1 MKPTPKAQILGAAPG
16 FTLIE
21 TLAALVIG
29 SVIILATATL
39 VHDVALRF
47 DQGTRRVQDAE
58 RLMLALERLSRDFG
72 STRFVTRKSESGQSA
87 AFTGHPTSVL
97 FIADAGI
104 SVGPQGEEV
113 VSLTVEQ
120 DDDVA
125 RLVRRR
131 GAWPGPRTRPE
142 EVSLGDP
149 VVLIEGRVD
158 IGLAY
163 GRLMTDAAAP
173 PTDRSGYD
181 DTGPKGLI
189 SWSDNWS
196 GEFSLPRFVRL
207 TLRDRSS
214 GADLFPGAEFI
225 IRSDAPPSC
234 TGSGGGGATGGC
246 LSPQAP
252 GGGQQP
258 GATPPG
264 RGTG

>member
-1 MKPTPKAQILGAAPG
+1 MKSTRKARILGAAPG

-29 SVIILATATL
+29 SVIILATANL

-58 RLMLALERLSRDFG
+58 RLMLALERLARDFG
-72 STRFVTRKSESGQSA
+72 STRFVTRKGDNGA
-87 AFTGHPTSVL
+87 AALFTGHSAGAL
-97 FIADAGI
+97 FVADAEI
-104 SVGPQGEEV
+104 SSGPRGEEV

-131 GAWPGPRTRPE
+131 GAWPGLRTRPE
-142 EVSLGDP
+142 EVALGDP

-158 IGLAY
+158 IALAY
-163 GRLMTDAAAP
+163 GRLATGGATD
-173 PTDRSGYD
+173 DG
-181 DTGPKGLI
+181 TGPRGLI

-207 TLRDRSS
+207 TLRDRST
-214 GADLFPGAEFI
+214 GVDLFPGAEFI

-234 TGSGGGGATGGC
+234 TGSGGGPGGGC

-252 GGGQQP
+252 GGQQP

>member
-1 MKPTPKAQILGAAPG
+1 MKPTRKAQILRAAPG

-29 SVIILATATL
+29 SVIILATANL

-58 RLMLALERLSRDFG
+58 RLMLALERLARDFG
-72 STRFVTRKSESGQSA
+72 STRFVTRKSDNGATALFSGHSA
-87 AFTGHPTSVL
+87 SAL
-97 FIADAGI
+97 FVADAEI
-104 SVGPQGEEV
+104 SSGPQGEEV

-120 DDDVA
+120 DDEVA

-131 GAWPGPRTRPE
+131 GAWPGLRTRPE
-142 EVSLGDP
+142 EVALGDP

-158 IGLAY
+158 IALAY
-163 GRLMTDAAAP
+163 GRLATDGAT
-173 PTDRSGYD
+173 TDDG
-181 DTGPKGLI
+181 TGPRGLI

-207 TLRDRSS
+207 TLRDRST

-234 TGSGGGGATGGC
+234 TGGGGGVGGGC

-252 GGGQQP
+252 GGGPQP
-258 GATPPG
+258 GAAPLG